1 MHTSL
6 QLDTVSLFRGINMR
20 FTIFTLQNSYNKL
33 IQIFILTYTGRD
45 RRDVTAVLYAACVL
59 ELATRFK

>member
-6 QLDTVSLFRGINMR
+6 QLDIVSLFRGINIG
-20 FTIFTLQNSYNKL
+20 FTIFTLQNSYNEL
-33 IQIFILTYTGRD
+33 IQIFILTYTGGD